1 MGGACST
8 HGKDEKCIQN
18 FLSENLKRRD
28 HEGEPAADRRIILER
43 ILKKQGGKS
52 WSGFIWFRIGRS
64 GGNL

>member
-28 HEGEPAADRRIILER
+28 HEGEPAADRRIILTVTLR
-43 ILKKQGGKS
+43 
-52 WSGFIWFRIGRS
+52 
-64 GGNL
+64 NLGVHM